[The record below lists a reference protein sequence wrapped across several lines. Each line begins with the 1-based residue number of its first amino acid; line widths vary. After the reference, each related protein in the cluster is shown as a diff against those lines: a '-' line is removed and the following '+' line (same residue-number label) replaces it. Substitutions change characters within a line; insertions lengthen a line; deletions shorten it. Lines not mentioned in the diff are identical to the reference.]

1 VGLAKNFAWADGHW
15 IIYNTYQANIH
26 VRLLNLLSPEV
37 FSGVKKWSKS
47 SWRSGLCLEPCWRS
61 LQRFPKLLA
70 GLRETG
76 GERKRTEE
84 EEREKWKRKEW
95 RKKLGDG

>member
-1 VGLAKNFAWADGHW
+1 MGLAKNFAWADGHW

-70 GLRETG
+70 GLGKREEKEKG
-76 GERKRTEE
+76 QKR
-84 EEREKWKRKEW
+84 RKEKSG
-95 RKKLGDG
+95 RGRSGGKS